1 MSISGEIIKEY
12 SNGELTVIW
21 KPKSC
26 IHAAECVKQLPNVYN
41 PNAKPWITIENA
53 TTDALKSQIDAC
65 PSGALTYKLNNV
77 EKSIKMGA
85 TTKIDVLE
93 NGPLLVH
100 GTMEVTNSNGE
111 KEIKEK
117 TTAFCRC
124 GVSQN
129 KPYCDGAHKKA
140 EFKG

>member
-1 MSISGEIIKEY
+1 MSSDREIIKEY
-12 SNGELTVIW
+12 SNDGFTVIW
-21 KPKSC
+21 KPKIC
-26 IHAAECVKQLPNVYN
+26 IHAAECVKRLPKVYN
-41 PNAKPWITIENA
+41 PNVKPWITIKNA
-53 TTDALKSQIDAC
+53 ASEELISQIDAC
-65 PSGALTYKLNNV
+65 PSGALTYKSNSI
-77 EKSIKMGA
+77 EKHIDMEA
-85 TTKIDVLE
+85 TAKIEVLE

-129 KPYCDGAHKKA
+129 KPYCDGAHKKV

>member
-26 IHAAECVKQLPNVYN
+26 IHAAECIKQLPNVYN

-65 PSGALTYKLNNV
+65 PSGALSYKLNNV
-77 EKSIKMGA
+77 EKSIKME
-85 TTKIDVLE
+85 TKTKIDVLE

>member
-1 MSISGEIIKEY
+1 MSSNSEIIKEY
-12 SNGELTVIW
+12 SNNGFTVIW
-21 KPKSC
+21 KPKMC
-26 IHAAECVKQLPNVYN
+26 IHAAECVKRLPNVYN

-53 TTDALKSQIDAC
+53 TSEELISQIDTC
-65 PSGALTYKLNNV
+65 PSGALTYKSNNI
-77 EKSIKMGA
+77 EKQIEMEE

-100 GTMEVTNSNGE
+100 GTMEVTNCNGK
-111 KEIKEK
+111 KEVKEK

>member
-41 PNAKPWITIENA
+41 PNAKPWITINNA

-77 EKSIKMGA
+77 EKSIKMEA